1 VALQVLEHCGSVD
14 VGPVAIHLGVF
25 AMAPRANWKGYVRLS
40 LVSCPILLYPATSE
54 TEKVHFHQINKA
66 TGNRIHLQKVDAET
80 GEIVNAEDIVKGY
93 ETGKKGG
100 YIEVT
105 DADLEAIDIESTRT
119 IDIDQFV
126 PRDEIDDLYINR
138 PYYIVPDGKVGQQ
151 AFAVIRETIGK
162 RGMVALGRVV
172 LSTREHVIAL
182 EARDRGI
189 VGLLLHY
196 PYEVRE
202 PQSYF
207 DDIPKGNTP
216 KEMLDLATHII
227 ETMTGHFQPKKFEDR
242 YEDALRDLIKRKA
255 AGKEITPAKFEKPK
269 TTTSL
274 MDALRASLQGG
285 NRPSASSARKRVS
298 GKTRRAPAHGARSGR
313 ARKRRAG

>member
-1 VALQVLEHCGSVD
+1 
-14 VGPVAIHLGVF
+14 
-25 AMAPRANWKGYVRLS
+25 MAPRANWKGYLRLS
-40 LVSCPILLYPATSE
+40 LVSCPVLLYPATSE

-66 TGNRIHLQKVDAET
+66 TGNRIHLQKVDAES
-80 GEIVNAEDIVKGY
+80 GETVSAEEIVKGY
-93 ETGKKGG
+93 EAGKGSG

-105 DADLEAIDIESTRT
+105 DEDLQAINIESTRT

-126 PRDEIDDLYINR
+126 PRDEIDDLHIYR

-151 AFAVIRETIGK
+151 AFAVIRESIKK
-162 RGMVALGRVV
+162 RGMVGLGRVV

-182 EARDRGI
+182 EPRDRGI

-207 DDIPKGNTP
+207 DDIPKENTP
-216 KEMLDLATHII
+216 KEMLDLASHII

-242 YEDALRDLIKRKA
+242 YEDALRDLIKRKQ
-255 AGKEITPAKFEKPK
+255 AGEEITPAKVEKPEK
-269 TTTSL
+269 KMNL
-274 MDALRASLQGG
+274 MDALRASLHGSD
-285 NRPSASSARKRVS
+285 RPAASSTRKRVS
-298 GKTRRAPAHGARSGR
+298 GKTRRAPSGTRSGR
-313 ARKRRAG
+313 ASRRRAS

>member
-1 VALQVLEHCGSVD
+1 
-14 VGPVAIHLGVF
+14 
-25 AMAPRANWKGYVRLS
+25 MAPRANWKGYLRLS

-54 TEKVHFHQINKA
+54 TEKVHFHQLNKG
-66 TGNRIHLQKVDAET
+66 TGNRLHFQKVDAET
-80 GEIVNAEDIVKGY
+80 GDIVPANEIIKGY
-93 ETGKKGG
+93 EIGKGSG

-105 DADLEAIDIESTRT
+105 DEDLEAIDIESTRT

-126 PRDEIDDLYINR
+126 PRDEIDDLHIDR

-151 AFAVIRETIGK
+151 AFAVIREAIKK

-182 EARDRGI
+182 EPRDRGI

-207 DDIPKGNTP
+207 DDIPKENTP
-216 KEMLDLATHII
+216 KEMLDLASHII
-227 ETMTGHFQPKKFEDR
+227 ETMIGHFQPKKFEDR
-242 YEDALRDLIKRKA
+242 YEDALRDLIKRKE
-255 AGKEITPAKFEKPK
+255 AGEEIRPAKAETPEKK
-269 TTTSL
+269 MNL
-274 MDALRASLQGG
+274 MDALRASLQGA
-285 NRPSASSARKRVS
+285 NRSSSSPARKQLA
-298 GKTRRAPAHGARSGR
+298 GKTRRTPPSARLAR
-313 ARKRRAG
+313 ARGRKAS